1 VTLVLAIEALSVW
14 LRSRLELLL
23 SRGNVLAASFL
34 EGSLC
39 TLIFLEA
46 SGLVDHQHMII
57 FFDIH
62 LCSFQLCE
70 ELSDRISGTNLIVSN
85 YKAFVARR
93 E

>member
-1 VTLVLAIEALSVW
+1 MTLVLAIEALSVR
-14 LRSRLELLL
+14 LRSRFELLL
-23 SRGNVLAASFL
+23 SRGNTLAAAFL

-39 TLIFLEA
+39 TLSFLEA

-57 FFDIH
+57 FLDIH
-62 LCSFQLCE
+62 LRGLQLCE
-70 ELSDRISGTNLIVSN
+70 ELSDCISGTNLIVSN